1 MNVVFVIFGLLA
13 VIGGVVATL
22 VTHRKKLVGGD
33 PDRHDAIR
41 IRLFL

>member
-33 PDRHDAIR
+33 TDRPYAIR